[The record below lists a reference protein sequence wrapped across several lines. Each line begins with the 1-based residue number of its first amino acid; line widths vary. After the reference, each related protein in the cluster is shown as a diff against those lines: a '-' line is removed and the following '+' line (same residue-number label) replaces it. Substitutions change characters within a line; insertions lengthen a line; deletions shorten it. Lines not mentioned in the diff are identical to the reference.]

1 MIKRIDGKMSI
12 IYKSAVATYGCKTY
26 YIDNENDLCTTQK
39 CRKGQRCYR
48 DDAAIQ
54 SMYNTE
60 IIKKR
65 RYKNKP

>member
-1 MIKRIDGKMSI
+1 MTKRIDGKLHI
-12 IYKSAVATYGCKTY
+12 IYKSSIATYGCKTY

-48 DDAAIQ
+48 DDDAILD
-54 SMYNTE
+54 MYNTN

-65 RYKNKP
+65 KYKNR